1 MGKNNKPNNGVEVG
15 GDVNDA
21 VIVSGSGN
29 TIHIKRGEDFS
40 KHKPEPPK
48 NKIDAWQTIGII
60 FILILVIGLIAF
72 VSSFAS
78 SFLND
83 AAGTETQTPPL
94 TSSPLP
100 IPTDTVPP
108 GEPTSTPIPP
118 TDTPTVTPSPIPPV
132 PLGEDWM
139 QGCISKV
146 WSAYPESVIPEDRGD
161 GCWREPIHAFSAEN
175 GDLDF
180 LFERQ
185 NGAEEIYGLF
195 APLPIEKGAL
205 TLTIRLRDLTNA
217 DLLVGIF
224 SQPEVKSSG
233 LLMMMLNGGV
243 DSNVFI
249 QKDPYT
255 YETIVGSQRIFQGN
269 GYSITFRFDNLS
281 ARSVVNPS
289 VFFVDPISLPSSQK
303 YLFIGYKGL
312 RGYYRIEGTFLN
324 FELKP

>member
-1 MGKNNKPNNGVEVG
+1 MGRKNKPNNGIEVG
-15 GDVNDA
+15 GDANNA

-29 TIHIKRGEDFS
+29 TIHIKRGGNS
-40 KHKPEPPK
+40 SQRKPEPPK
-48 NKIDAWQTIGII
+48 NKIDTWQTIGII
-60 FILILVIGLIAF
+60 FVLILLIGLIAF

-78 SFLND
+78 SFLSG
-83 AAGTETQTPPL
+83 AAGTETQTL
-94 TSSPLP
+94 TLTLIPSP
-100 IPTDTVPP
+100 IPTDTTSPS
-108 GEPTSTPIPP
+108 EPTSTPIPP
-118 TDTPTVTPSPIPPV
+118 TDTPTSTPSPIPPM

-139 QGCISKV
+139 QGCISTV
-146 WSAYPESVIPEDRGD
+146 WSAYPESIIPEDRGD

-195 APLPIEKGAL
+195 APLPIERGSL

-224 SQPEVKSSG
+224 AQPEVKSQG
-233 LLMMMLNGGV
+233 LLMIMLNGGV

-249 QKDPYT
+249 QKDPFT
-255 YETIVGSQRIFQGN
+255 YETILGSQKIYQGN
-269 GYSITFRFDNLS
+269 GYSITFHFNNLS
-281 ARSVVNPS
+281 VESVVNPS
-289 VFFVDPISLPSSQK
+289 AFFIDPFSLPAPQK
-303 YLFIGYKGL
+303 YLFLGYKGL

-324 FELKP
+324 FELKQ

>member
-1 MGKNNKPNNGVEVG
+1 MHYRKADTMGNQKPKGNRPNNDVDIE
-15 GDVNDA
+15 GDISDSI
-21 VIVSGSGN
+21 IVTGSGN
-29 TIHIKRGEDFS
+29 VI
-40 KHKPEPPK
+40 
-48 NKIDAWQTIGII
+48 IGMKKGMFI
-60 FILILVIGLIAF
+60 FFGIAF
-72 VSSFAS
+72 VILLFFLAKEVLTNSNSPFLLGTAS
-78 SFLND
+78 SV
-83 AAGTETQTPPL
+83 TETPTITS
-94 TSSPLP
+94 TSSP

-108 GEPTSTPIPP
+108 GAPTSTPVPP
-118 TDTPTVTPSPIPPV
+118 TDTPTLTPSPIPPV

-146 WSAYPESVIPEDRGD
+146 WSAYPESIIPEDRGD

-224 SQPEVKSSG
+224 SQPEVNSPG

-255 YETIVGSQRIFQGN
+255 YETIIGSQRIFQGN

-289 VFFVDPISLPSSQK
+289 VFFVDPISIPSSQK
-303 YLFIGYKGL
+303 YLFVGYKGL
-312 RGYYRIEGTFLN
+312 RGFYRIEGTFLN
-324 FELKP
+324 FDLKP